1 MNLDELISEAG
12 QAAGDIGNAVS
23 EAVRTGN
30 YSHLSEEVE
39 QSVSRVTSQF
49 DVRVNRAGKSP
60 SGGAGAAEAVRQV
73 PVRTDFTD
81 RTPSQV
87 PDIVRMVA
95 GYGGVAVFGVLSL
108 GMAAAGWV
116 FSGQSSLLTAAEAG
130 FALSAA
136 AATGCGMLARRG
148 RKGRDRLKR
157 FEEYRQVIGD
167 REYIAIREL
176 AEKTGYPEETVRKD
190 LLRMK
195 RDGLLPRATFDLH
208 RTTIMLTDRAF
219 KQYQEAERARKVR
232 EQQEGADHA
241 AFSAAGP
248 QADAGGASD
257 ARRSSVTGTG
267 KGTGAARDGS
277 GAGSGASTAG
287 IDTSPTGNEA
297 VDALIQEGNASILR
311 IRAVN
316 NEIPEEDP
324 MSGKLYCLEDIC
336 RRIFTQVRKDPSC
349 AEDCRRLMQY
359 YLPTTEKLIRAYAE
373 LSHQPDAG
381 ENIVGTRNEILR
393 SMDVINSA
401 FEKLL
406 DQMFQEKAWDIASD
420 ISVMKTM
427 MAQDGLTET
436 PRGADEPEG
445 PAERKP

>member
-1 MNLDELISEAG
+1 MNLEELINEAG

-30 YSHLSEEVE
+30 FSHLSGDVE

-49 DVRVNRAGKSP
+49 DLRINRAGKAFADRQQM
-60 SGGAGAAEAVRQV
+60 GGGEAAAGRPV
-73 PVRTDFTD
+73 PARTDFTD

-232 EQQEGADHA
+232 EQQEGADSA
-241 AFSAAGP
+241 AFSADGS
-248 QADAGGASD
+248 QADAGGTAD
-257 ARRSSVTGTG
+257 ARQNFDADAVESLI
-267 KGTGAARDGS
+267 RD
-277 GAGSGASTAG
+277 
-287 IDTSPTGNEA
+287 
-297 VDALIQEGNASILR
+297 GNASILR
-311 IRAVN
+311 IRGVN
-316 NEIPEEDP
+316 DEIPEEDP
-324 MSGKLYCLEDIC
+324 MSGKLYRLEDIC
-336 RRIFTQVRKDPSC
+336 RRIFTQVRRDPSC
-349 AEDCRRLMQY
+349 AGDCRRLMQY

-373 LSHQPDAG
+373 LSRQPDAG

-393 SMDVINSA
+393 SMDVINGA

-406 DQMFQEKAWDIASD
+406 DQMFQEKAWDIVSD
-420 ISVMKTM
+420 INVMKTM
-427 MAQDGLTET
+427 MAQDGLAEI
-436 PRGADEPEG
+436 PRGTDEEEPRGTRQEG
-445 PAERKP
+445 

>member
-1 MNLDELISEAG
+1 MNLEELINEAG

-30 YSHLSEEVE
+30 FSHLSGDVE

-49 DVRVNRAGKSP
+49 DLRINRAGKAFADRQQM
-60 SGGAGAAEAVRQV
+60 GGGEAAAGRPV
-73 PVRTDFTD
+73 PARTDFTD

-232 EQQEGADHA
+232 EQQEGADSA
-241 AFSAAGP
+241 AFSADGS
-248 QADAGGASD
+248 QADAGGTAD
-257 ARRSSVTGTG
+257 ARQNFDADAVESLI
-267 KGTGAARDGS
+267 RD
-277 GAGSGASTAG
+277 
-287 IDTSPTGNEA
+287 
-297 VDALIQEGNASILR
+297 GNASILR
-311 IRAVN
+311 IRGVN
-316 NEIPEEDP
+316 DEIPEEDP
-324 MSGKLYCLEDIC
+324 MSGKLYRLEDIC
-336 RRIFTQVRKDPSC
+336 RRIFTQVRRDPSC
-349 AEDCRRLMQY
+349 AGDCRRLMQY

-373 LSHQPDAG
+373 LSRQPDAG

-393 SMDVINSA
+393 SMDVINGA

-420 ISVMKTM
+420 INVMKTM
-427 MAQDGLTET
+427 MAQDGLTEI
-436 PRGADEPEG
+436 PRGTDEEEPRGTRQEG
-445 PAERKP
+445 

>member
-1 MNLDELISEAG
+1 MNLEELINEAG

-30 YSHLSEEVE
+30 FSHLSGDVE

-49 DVRVNRAGKSP
+49 DLRINRAGKAFADRQQM
-60 SGGAGAAEAVRQV
+60 GGGEAAAGRPV
-73 PVRTDFTD
+73 PARTDFTD

-232 EQQEGADHA
+232 EQQEGADSA
-241 AFSAAGP
+241 AFSADGS
-248 QADAGGASD
+248 QADAGGTAD
-257 ARRSSVTGTG
+257 ARQNFDADAVESLI
-267 KGTGAARDGS
+267 RD
-277 GAGSGASTAG
+277 
-287 IDTSPTGNEA
+287 
-297 VDALIQEGNASILR
+297 GNASILR
-311 IRAVN
+311 IRRVN
-316 NEIPEEDP
+316 DEIPEEDP
-324 MSGKLYCLEDIC
+324 MSGKLYRLEDIC
-336 RRIFTQVRKDPSC
+336 RRIFTQVRRDPSC
-349 AEDCRRLMQY
+349 AGDCRRLMQY

-373 LSHQPDAG
+373 LSRQPDAG

-393 SMDVINSA
+393 SMDVINGA

-420 ISVMKTM
+420 INVMKTM
-427 MAQDGLTET
+427 MAQDGLAEIPRGTDEEE
-436 PRGADEPEG
+436 PRGARQEG
-445 PAERKP
+445 

>member
-1 MNLDELISEAG
+1 MNLEELINEAG

-30 YSHLSEEVE
+30 FSHLSGDVE

-49 DVRVNRAGKSP
+49 DLRINRAGKAFADRQQM
-60 SGGAGAAEAVRQV
+60 GGGEAAAGRPV
-73 PVRTDFTD
+73 PARTDFTD

-232 EQQEGADHA
+232 EQQEGADSA
-241 AFSAAGP
+241 AFSADGS
-248 QADAGGASD
+248 QADAGGTAD
-257 ARRSSVTGTG
+257 ARQNFDADAVESLI
-267 KGTGAARDGS
+267 RDG
-277 GAGSGASTAG
+277 
-287 IDTSPTGNEA
+287 
-297 VDALIQEGNASILR
+297 NAAILR
-311 IRAVN
+311 IRGVN
-316 NEIPEEDP
+316 DEIPEEDP
-324 MSGKLYCLEDIC
+324 MSGKLYRLEDIC
-336 RRIFTQVRKDPSC
+336 RRIFTQVRRDPSC
-349 AEDCRRLMQY
+349 AGDCRRLMQY

-373 LSHQPDAG
+373 LSRQPDAG

-393 SMDVINSA
+393 SMDVINGA

-420 ISVMKTM
+420 INVMKTM
-427 MAQDGLTET
+427 MAQDGLAEI
-436 PRGADEPEG
+436 PRGTDEEEPRGTRQEG
-445 PAERKP
+445 

>member
-1 MNLDELISEAG
+1 MNLEELINEAG

-30 YSHLSEEVE
+30 FSHLSGDVE

-49 DVRVNRAGKSP
+49 DLRINRAGKAFADRQQM
-60 SGGAGAAEAVRQV
+60 GGGEAAAGRPV
-73 PVRTDFTD
+73 PARTDFTD

-232 EQQEGADHA
+232 EQQEGADSA
-241 AFSAAGP
+241 AFSADGS
-248 QADAGGASD
+248 QADAGGTAD
-257 ARRSSVTGTG
+257 ARQNFDADAVESLI
-267 KGTGAARDGS
+267 RD
-277 GAGSGASTAG
+277 
-287 IDTSPTGNEA
+287 
-297 VDALIQEGNASILR
+297 GNASILR
-311 IRAVN
+311 IRRVN
-316 NEIPEEDP
+316 DEIPEEDP
-324 MSGKLYCLEDIC
+324 MSGKLYRLEDIC
-336 RRIFTQVRKDPSC
+336 RRIFTQVRRDPSC
-349 AEDCRRLMQY
+349 AGDCRRLMQY

-373 LSHQPDAG
+373 LSRQPDAG

-393 SMDVINSA
+393 SMDVINGA

-420 ISVMKTM
+420 INVMKTM
-427 MAQDGLTET
+427 MAQDGLTEI
-436 PRGADEPEG
+436 PRGTDEEEPRGTRQEG
-445 PAERKP
+445 QYGRSVQTNDS

>member
-1 MNLDELISEAG
+1 MNLEELINEAG

-30 YSHLSEEVE
+30 FSHLSGDVE

-49 DVRVNRAGKSP
+49 DLRINRAGKAFADRQQM
-60 SGGAGAAEAVRQV
+60 GGGEAAAGRPV
-73 PVRTDFTD
+73 PARTDFTD

-232 EQQEGADHA
+232 EQQEEADSA
-241 AFSAAGP
+241 AFSADGS
-248 QADAGGASD
+248 QADAGGTAD
-257 ARRSSVTGTG
+257 ARQNFDADAVESLI
-267 KGTGAARDGS
+267 RDG
-277 GAGSGASTAG
+277 
-287 IDTSPTGNEA
+287 
-297 VDALIQEGNASILR
+297 NAAILR
-311 IRAVN
+311 IRGVN
-316 NEIPEEDP
+316 DEIPEEDP
-324 MSGKLYCLEDIC
+324 MSGKLYRLEDIC
-336 RRIFTQVRKDPSC
+336 RRIFTQVRRDPSC
-349 AEDCRRLMQY
+349 AGDCRRLMQY

-373 LSHQPDAG
+373 LSRQPDAG

-393 SMDVINSA
+393 SMDVINGA

-420 ISVMKTM
+420 INVMKTM
-427 MAQDGLTET
+427 MAQDGLTEIPRGT
-436 PRGADEPEG
+436 DEEEPRGARQEG
-445 PAERKP
+445 

>member
-1 MNLDELISEAG
+1 MNLEELINEAG

-30 YSHLSEEVE
+30 FSHLSGDVE

-49 DVRVNRAGKSP
+49 DLRINRAGKAFADRQQM
-60 SGGAGAAEAVRQV
+60 GGGEAAAGRPV
-73 PVRTDFTD
+73 PARTDFTD

-167 REYIAIREL
+167 REYIPIREL

-232 EQQEGADHA
+232 EQQEGADSA
-241 AFSAAGP
+241 AFSADGS
-248 QADAGGASD
+248 QADAGGTAD
-257 ARRSSVTGTG
+257 ARQNFDADAVESLI
-267 KGTGAARDGS
+267 RD
-277 GAGSGASTAG
+277 
-287 IDTSPTGNEA
+287 
-297 VDALIQEGNASILR
+297 GNASILR
-311 IRAVN
+311 IRRVN
-316 NEIPEEDP
+316 DEIPEEDP
-324 MSGKLYCLEDIC
+324 MSGKLYRLEDIC
-336 RRIFTQVRKDPSC
+336 RRIFTQVRRDPSC
-349 AEDCRRLMQY
+349 AGDCRRLMQY

-373 LSHQPDAG
+373 LSRQPDAG

-393 SMDVINSA
+393 SMDVINGA

-420 ISVMKTM
+420 INVMKTM
-427 MAQDGLTET
+427 MAQDGLTEI
-436 PRGADEPEG
+436 PRGTDEEEPRGTRQEG
-445 PAERKP
+445 

>member
-1 MNLDELISEAG
+1 MNLEELINEAG

-30 YSHLSEEVE
+30 FSHLSGDVE

-49 DVRVNRAGKSP
+49 DLRINRAGKAFADRQQM
-60 SGGAGAAEAVRQV
+60 GGGEAAAGRPV
-73 PVRTDFTD
+73 PARTDFTD

-116 FSGQSSLLTAAEAG
+116 FSGQSSLLTAAVAG
-130 FALSAA
+130 FVLSAA

-232 EQQEGADHA
+232 EQQEGADSA
-241 AFSAAGP
+241 AFSADGS
-248 QADAGGASD
+248 QADAGGTAD
-257 ARRSSVTGTG
+257 ARQNFDADAVESLI
-267 KGTGAARDGS
+267 RD
-277 GAGSGASTAG
+277 
-287 IDTSPTGNEA
+287 
-297 VDALIQEGNASILR
+297 GNASILR
-311 IRAVN
+311 IRGVN
-316 NEIPEEDP
+316 DEIPEEDP
-324 MSGKLYCLEDIC
+324 MSGKLYRLEDIC
-336 RRIFTQVRKDPSC
+336 RRIFTQVRRDPSC
-349 AEDCRRLMQY
+349 AGDCRRLMQY

-373 LSHQPDAG
+373 LSRQPDAG

-393 SMDVINSA
+393 SMDVINGA

-420 ISVMKTM
+420 INVMKTM
-427 MAQDGLTET
+427 MAQDGLTEISRGT
-436 PRGADEPEG
+436 DEEEPRGTRQEG
-445 PAERKP
+445 

>member
-1 MNLDELISEAG
+1 MNLEELINEAG

-30 YSHLSEEVE
+30 FSHLSGDVE

-49 DVRVNRAGKSP
+49 DLRINRAGKAFADRQQM
-60 SGGAGAAEAVRQV
+60 GGGEAAAGRPV
-73 PVRTDFTD
+73 PARTDFTD

-116 FSGQSSLLTAAEAG
+116 FSGQSSLLTAAVAG
-130 FALSAA
+130 FVLSAA

-232 EQQEGADHA
+232 EQQEGADSA
-241 AFSAAGP
+241 AFSADGS
-248 QADAGGASD
+248 QADAGGTAD
-257 ARRSSVTGTG
+257 ARQNFDADAVESLI
-267 KGTGAARDGS
+267 RDG
-277 GAGSGASTAG
+277 
-287 IDTSPTGNEA
+287 
-297 VDALIQEGNASILR
+297 NAAILR
-311 IRAVN
+311 IRGVN
-316 NEIPEEDP
+316 DEIPEEDP
-324 MSGKLYCLEDIC
+324 MSGKLYRLEDIC
-336 RRIFTQVRKDPSC
+336 RRIFTQVRRDPSC
-349 AEDCRRLMQY
+349 AGDCRRLMQY

-373 LSHQPDAG
+373 LSRQPDAG

-393 SMDVINSA
+393 SMDVINGA

-420 ISVMKTM
+420 INVMKTM
-427 MAQDGLTET
+427 MAQDGLTEISRGT
-436 PRGADEPEG
+436 DEEEPRGTRQEG
-445 PAERKP
+445 

>member
-1 MNLDELISEAG
+1 MNLEELINEAG

-30 YSHLSEEVE
+30 FSHLSGDVE

-49 DVRVNRAGKSP
+49 DLRINRAGKASADRQQMG
-60 SGGAGAAEAVRQV
+60 SGEAAAGRPV

-95 GYGGVAVFGVLSL
+95 GYGGAAVFGVLSL

-116 FSGQSSLLTAAEAG
+116 FSGQSSLLTATVVG

-167 REYIAIREL
+167 REYIPIREL

-232 EQQEGADHA
+232 EQQEGADSA
-241 AFSAAGP
+241 AFSADGSH
-248 QADAGGASD
+248 ADAGGTAD
-257 ARRSSVTGTG
+257 ARQNFDADAVESLI
-267 KGTGAARDGS
+267 RDG
-277 GAGSGASTAG
+277 
-287 IDTSPTGNEA
+287 
-297 VDALIQEGNASILR
+297 NAAILR
-311 IRAVN
+311 IRGVN
-316 NEIPEEDP
+316 DEIPEEDP
-324 MSGKLYCLEDIC
+324 MSGKLYRLEDIC
-336 RRIFTQVRKDPSC
+336 RRIFTQVRRDPSC
-349 AEDCRRLMQY
+349 AGDCRRLMQY

-373 LSHQPDAG
+373 LSRQPDAG

-393 SMDVINSA
+393 SMDVINGA

-420 ISVMKTM
+420 INVMKTM
-427 MAQDGLTET
+427 MAQDGLTEISRGT
-436 PRGADEPEG
+436 DEEEPRGTRQEG
-445 PAERKP
+445 

>member
-1 MNLDELISEAG
+1 MNLEELINEAG

-30 YSHLSEEVE
+30 FSHLSGDVE

-49 DVRVNRAGKSP
+49 DLRINRAGKAFADRQQM
-60 SGGAGAAEAVRQV
+60 GGGEAAAGRPV
-73 PVRTDFTD
+73 PARTDFTD

-232 EQQEGADHA
+232 EQQEGADSA
-241 AFSAAGP
+241 AFSADGS
-248 QADAGGASD
+248 QADAGGTAD
-257 ARRSSVTGTG
+257 ARQNFDADAVESLI
-267 KGTGAARDGS
+267 RD
-277 GAGSGASTAG
+277 
-287 IDTSPTGNEA
+287 
-297 VDALIQEGNASILR
+297 GNASILR
-311 IRAVN
+311 IRRVN
-316 NEIPEEDP
+316 DEIPEEDP
-324 MSGKLYCLEDIC
+324 MSGKLYRLEDIC
-336 RRIFTQVRKDPSC
+336 RRIFTQVRRDPSC
-349 AEDCRRLMQY
+349 AGDCRRLMQY

-373 LSHQPDAG
+373 LSRQPDAG

-393 SMDVINSA
+393 SMDVINGA

-420 ISVMKTM
+420 INVMKTM
-427 MAQDGLTET
+427 MAQDGLAEM
-436 PRGADEPEG
+436 PRGTDEEEPRGTRQEG
-445 PAERKP
+445 

>member
-1 MNLDELISEAG
+1 MNLEELINEAG

-30 YSHLSEEVE
+30 FSHLSGDVE

-49 DVRVNRAGKSP
+49 DLRINRAGKASADRQQMG
-60 SGGAGAAEAVRQV
+60 SGEAAAGRPV

-232 EQQEGADHA
+232 EQQEGADSA
-241 AFSAAGP
+241 AFSADGS
-248 QADAGGASD
+248 QADAGGTAD
-257 ARRSSVTGTG
+257 ARQNFDADAVESLI
-267 KGTGAARDGS
+267 RD
-277 GAGSGASTAG
+277 
-287 IDTSPTGNEA
+287 
-297 VDALIQEGNASILR
+297 GNASILR
-311 IRAVN
+311 IRGVN
-316 NEIPEEDP
+316 DEIPEEDP
-324 MSGKLYCLEDIC
+324 MSGKLYRLEDIC
-336 RRIFTQVRKDPSC
+336 RRIFTQVRRDPSC
-349 AEDCRRLMQY
+349 AGDCRRLMQY

-373 LSHQPDAG
+373 LSRQPDAG

-393 SMDVINSA
+393 SMDVINGA

-406 DQMFQEKAWDIASD
+406 DQMFQEKAWDIVSD
-420 ISVMKTM
+420 INVMKTM
-427 MAQDGLTET
+427 MAQDGLTEISRGT
-436 PRGADEPEG
+436 DEEEPRGTRQEG
-445 PAERKP
+445 

>member
-1 MNLDELISEAG
+1 MNLEELINEAG

-30 YSHLSEEVE
+30 FSHLSGDVE

-49 DVRVNRAGKSP
+49 DLRINRAGKAFADRQQM
-60 SGGAGAAEAVRQV
+60 GGGEAAAGRPV
-73 PVRTDFTD
+73 PARTDFTD

-232 EQQEGADHA
+232 EQQEGADSA
-241 AFSAAGP
+241 AFSADGS
-248 QADAGGASD
+248 QADAGGTAD
-257 ARRSSVTGTG
+257 ARQNFDADAVESLI
-267 KGTGAARDGS
+267 RDG
-277 GAGSGASTAG
+277 
-287 IDTSPTGNEA
+287 
-297 VDALIQEGNASILR
+297 NAAILR
-311 IRAVN
+311 IRGVN
-316 NEIPEEDP
+316 DEIPEEDP
-324 MSGKLYCLEDIC
+324 MSGKLYRLEDIC
-336 RRIFTQVRKDPSC
+336 RRIFTQVRRDPSC
-349 AEDCRRLMQY
+349 AGDCRRLMQY

-373 LSHQPDAG
+373 LSRQPDAG

-393 SMDVINSA
+393 SMDVINGA

-420 ISVMKTM
+420 INVMKTM
-427 MAQDGLTET
+427 MAQDGLTEISRGT
-436 PRGADEPEG
+436 DEEEPRGTRQEG
-445 PAERKP
+445 

>member
-60 SGGAGAAEAVRQV
+60 SGGAGAAEAVRPV
-73 PVRTDFTD
+73 PARTDFTD

-87 PDIVRMVA
+87 PDIVRMAA

-267 KGTGAARDGS
+267 KGTGAAR
-277 GAGSGASTAG
+277 
-287 IDTSPTGNEA
+287 
-297 VDALIQEGNASILR
+297 
-311 IRAVN
+311 IRRFYSRDRH
-316 NEIPEEDP
+316 IPHRE
-324 MSGKLYCLEDIC
+324 
-336 RRIFTQVRKDPSC
+336 
-349 AEDCRRLMQY
+349 
-359 YLPTTEKLIRAYAE
+359 
-373 LSHQPDAG
+373 
-381 ENIVGTRNEILR
+381 
-393 SMDVINSA
+393 
-401 FEKLL
+401 
-406 DQMFQEKAWDIASD
+406 
-420 ISVMKTM
+420 
-427 MAQDGLTET
+427 
-436 PRGADEPEG
+436 
-445 PAERKP
+445 

>member
-1 MNLDELISEAG
+1 MNLEELINEAG

-30 YSHLSEEVE
+30 FSHLSGDVE

-49 DVRVNRAGKSP
+49 DLRINRAGKAFADRQQM
-60 SGGAGAAEAVRQV
+60 GGGEAAAGRPV
-73 PVRTDFTD
+73 PARTDFTD

-232 EQQEGADHA
+232 EQQEGADSA
-241 AFSAAGP
+241 AFSADGS
-248 QADAGGASD
+248 QADAGGTAD
-257 ARRSSVTGTG
+257 ARQNFDADAVESLI
-267 KGTGAARDGS
+267 RDG
-277 GAGSGASTAG
+277 
-287 IDTSPTGNEA
+287 
-297 VDALIQEGNASILR
+297 NAAILR
-311 IRAVN
+311 IRGVN
-316 NEIPEEDP
+316 DEIPEEDP
-324 MSGKLYCLEDIC
+324 MSGKLYRLEDIC
-336 RRIFTQVRKDPSC
+336 RRIFTQVRRDPSC
-349 AEDCRRLMQY
+349 AGDCRRLMQY

-373 LSHQPDAG
+373 LSRQPDAG

-393 SMDVINSA
+393 SMDVINGA

-420 ISVMKTM
+420 INVMKTM
-427 MAQDGLTET
+427 MAQDGLTEIPRGT
-436 PRGADEPEG
+436 DEEEPRGARQEG
-445 PAERKP
+445 

>member
-1 MNLDELISEAG
+1 MNLEELINEAG

-30 YSHLSEEVE
+30 FSHLSGDVE

-49 DVRVNRAGKSP
+49 DLRINRAGKAFADRQQM
-60 SGGAGAAEAVRQV
+60 GGGEAAAGRPV
-73 PVRTDFTD
+73 PARTDFTD

-116 FSGQSSLLTAAEAG
+116 FSGQSSLLTAAVAG
-130 FALSAA
+130 FVLSAA

-232 EQQEGADHA
+232 EQQEGADSA
-241 AFSAAGP
+241 AFSADGS
-248 QADAGGASD
+248 QADAGGTAD
-257 ARRSSVTGTG
+257 ARQNFDADAVESLI
-267 KGTGAARDGS
+267 RD
-277 GAGSGASTAG
+277 
-287 IDTSPTGNEA
+287 
-297 VDALIQEGNASILR
+297 GNASILR
-311 IRAVN
+311 IRRVN
-316 NEIPEEDP
+316 DEIPEEDP
-324 MSGKLYCLEDIC
+324 MSGKLYRLEDIC
-336 RRIFTQVRKDPSC
+336 RRIFTQVRRDPSC
-349 AEDCRRLMQY
+349 AGDCRRLMQY

-373 LSHQPDAG
+373 LSRQPDAG

-393 SMDVINSA
+393 SMDVINGA

-420 ISVMKTM
+420 INVMKTM
-427 MAQDGLTET
+427 MAQDGLTEISRGT
-436 PRGADEPEG
+436 DEEEPRGTRQEG
-445 PAERKP
+445 

>member
-1 MNLDELISEAG
+1 MNLEELINEAG

-30 YSHLSEEVE
+30 FSHLSGDVE

-49 DVRVNRAGKSP
+49 DLRINRAGKAFADRQQM
-60 SGGAGAAEAVRQV
+60 GGGEAAAGRPV
-73 PVRTDFTD
+73 PARTDFTD

-232 EQQEGADHA
+232 EQQEGADSA
-241 AFSAAGP
+241 AFSADGS
-248 QADAGGASD
+248 QADAGGTAD
-257 ARRSSVTGTG
+257 ARQNFDADAVESLI
-267 KGTGAARDGS
+267 RD
-277 GAGSGASTAG
+277 
-287 IDTSPTGNEA
+287 
-297 VDALIQEGNASILR
+297 GNASILR
-311 IRAVN
+311 IRGVN
-316 NEIPEEDP
+316 DEIPEEDP
-324 MSGKLYCLEDIC
+324 MSGKLYRLEDIC
-336 RRIFTQVRKDPSC
+336 RRIFTQVRRDPSC
-349 AEDCRRLMQY
+349 AGDCRRLMQY

-373 LSHQPDAG
+373 LSRQPDAG

-393 SMDVINSA
+393 SMDVINGA

-420 ISVMKTM
+420 INVMKTM
-427 MAQDGLTET
+427 MAQDGLAEI
-436 PRGADEPEG
+436 PRGTDEEEPRGTRQEG
-445 PAERKP
+445 EYGRSVQTNDS

>member
-1 MNLDELISEAG
+1 MNLEELINEAG

-30 YSHLSEEVE
+30 FSHLSGDVE

-49 DVRVNRAGKSP
+49 DLRINRAGKAFADRQQM
-60 SGGAGAAEAVRQV
+60 GGGEAAAGRPV
-73 PVRTDFTD
+73 PARTDFTD

-232 EQQEGADHA
+232 EQQEGADSA
-241 AFSAAGP
+241 AFSADGS
-248 QADAGGASD
+248 QADAGGTAD
-257 ARRSSVTGTG
+257 ARQNFDADAVESLI
-267 KGTGAARDGS
+267 RD
-277 GAGSGASTAG
+277 
-287 IDTSPTGNEA
+287 
-297 VDALIQEGNASILR
+297 GNASILR
-311 IRAVN
+311 IRRVN
-316 NEIPEEDP
+316 DEIPEEDP
-324 MSGKLYCLEDIC
+324 MSGKLYRLEDIC
-336 RRIFTQVRKDPSC
+336 RRIFTQVRRDPSC
-349 AEDCRRLMQY
+349 AGDCRRLMQY

-373 LSHQPDAG
+373 LSRQPDAG
-381 ENIVGTRNEILR
+381 ENIVGTRNEIMR
-393 SMDVINSA
+393 SMDVINGA

-420 ISVMKTM
+420 INVMKTM
-427 MAQDGLTET
+427 MAQDGLTEIPRGT
-436 PRGADEPEG
+436 DEEEPRGARQEG
-445 PAERKP
+445 

>member
-1 MNLDELISEAG
+1 MNLEELINEAG

-30 YSHLSEEVE
+30 FSHLSGDVE

-49 DVRVNRAGKSP
+49 DLRINRAGKAFADRQQM
-60 SGGAGAAEAVRQV
+60 GGGEAAAGRPV
-73 PVRTDFTD
+73 PARTDFTD

-116 FSGQSSLLTAAEAG
+116 FSGQSSLLTATVVG

-167 REYIAIREL
+167 REYIPIREL

-232 EQQEGADHA
+232 EQQEGADSA
-241 AFSAAGP
+241 AFSADGS
-248 QADAGGASD
+248 QADAGGTAD
-257 ARRSSVTGTG
+257 ARQNFDADAVESLI
-267 KGTGAARDGS
+267 RDG
-277 GAGSGASTAG
+277 
-287 IDTSPTGNEA
+287 
-297 VDALIQEGNASILR
+297 NAAILR
-311 IRAVN
+311 IRGVN
-316 NEIPEEDP
+316 DEIPEEDP
-324 MSGKLYCLEDIC
+324 MSGKLYRLEDIC
-336 RRIFTQVRKDPSC
+336 RRIFTQVRRDPSC
-349 AEDCRRLMQY
+349 AGDCRRLMQY

-373 LSHQPDAG
+373 LSRQPDAG

-393 SMDVINSA
+393 SMDVINGA

-420 ISVMKTM
+420 INVMKTM
-427 MAQDGLTET
+427 MAQDGLTEISRGT
-436 PRGADEPEG
+436 DEEEPRGTRQEG
-445 PAERKP
+445 

>member
-1 MNLDELISEAG
+1 MNLEELINEAG

-30 YSHLSEEVE
+30 FSHLSGDVE

-49 DVRVNRAGKSP
+49 DLRINRAGKASADRQQMG
-60 SGGAGAAEAVRQV
+60 SGEAAAGRPV

-95 GYGGVAVFGVLSL
+95 GYGGAAVFGVLSL

-116 FSGQSSLLTAAEAG
+116 FSGQSSLLTATVVG

-167 REYIAIREL
+167 REYIPIREL

-232 EQQEGADHA
+232 EQQEGADSA
-241 AFSAAGP
+241 AFSADGS
-248 QADAGGASD
+248 QADAGGTAD
-257 ARRSSVTGTG
+257 ARQNFDADAVESLI
-267 KGTGAARDGS
+267 RDG
-277 GAGSGASTAG
+277 
-287 IDTSPTGNEA
+287 
-297 VDALIQEGNASILR
+297 NAAILR
-311 IRAVN
+311 IRGVN
-316 NEIPEEDP
+316 DEIPEEDP
-324 MSGKLYCLEDIC
+324 MSGKLYRLEDIC
-336 RRIFTQVRKDPSC
+336 RRIFTQVRRDPSC
-349 AEDCRRLMQY
+349 AGDCRRLMQY

-373 LSHQPDAG
+373 LSRQPDAG

-393 SMDVINSA
+393 SMDVINGA

-420 ISVMKTM
+420 INVMKTM
-427 MAQDGLTET
+427 MAQDGLTEISRGT
-436 PRGADEPEG
+436 DEEEPRGTRQEG
-445 PAERKP
+445 

>member
-1 MNLDELISEAG
+1 MNLEELINEAG

-30 YSHLSEEVE
+30 FSHLSGDVE

-49 DVRVNRAGKSP
+49 DLRINRAGKAFADRQQM
-60 SGGAGAAEAVRQV
+60 GGGEAAAGRPV
-73 PVRTDFTD
+73 PARTDFTD

-232 EQQEGADHA
+232 EQQEGADSA
-241 AFSAAGP
+241 AFSADGS
-248 QADAGGASD
+248 QADAGGTAD
-257 ARRSSVTGTG
+257 ARQNFDADAVESLI
-267 KGTGAARDGS
+267 RD
-277 GAGSGASTAG
+277 
-287 IDTSPTGNEA
+287 
-297 VDALIQEGNASILR
+297 GNASILR
-311 IRAVN
+311 IRRVN
-316 NEIPEEDP
+316 DEIPEEDP
-324 MSGKLYCLEDIC
+324 MSGKLYRLEDIC
-336 RRIFTQVRKDPSC
+336 RRIFTQVRRDPSC
-349 AEDCRRLMQY
+349 AGDCRRLMQY

-373 LSHQPDAG
+373 LSRQPDAG

-393 SMDVINSA
+393 SMDVINGA

-420 ISVMKTM
+420 INVMKTM
-427 MAQDGLTET
+427 MAQDGLTEIPRGT
-436 PRGADEPEG
+436 DEEEPRGARQEG
-445 PAERKP
+445 

>member
-1 MNLDELISEAG
+1 MNLEELINEAG

-30 YSHLSEEVE
+30 FSHLSGDVE

-49 DVRVNRAGKSP
+49 DLRINRAGKAFADRQQR
-60 SGGAGAAEAVRQV
+60 GGGEAAAGRPV
-73 PVRTDFTD
+73 PARTDFTD

-232 EQQEGADHA
+232 EQQEGADSA
-241 AFSAAGP
+241 AFSADGS
-248 QADAGGASD
+248 QADAGGTAD
-257 ARRSSVTGTG
+257 ARQNFDADAVESLI
-267 KGTGAARDGS
+267 RD
-277 GAGSGASTAG
+277 
-287 IDTSPTGNEA
+287 
-297 VDALIQEGNASILR
+297 GNASILR
-311 IRAVN
+311 IRGVN
-316 NEIPEEDP
+316 DEIPEEDP
-324 MSGKLYCLEDIC
+324 MSGKLYRLEDIC
-336 RRIFTQVRKDPSC
+336 RRIFTQVRRDPSC
-349 AEDCRRLMQY
+349 AGDCRRLMQY

-373 LSHQPDAG
+373 LSRQPDAG

-393 SMDVINSA
+393 SMDVINGA

-420 ISVMKTM
+420 INVMKTM
-427 MAQDGLTET
+427 MAQDGLAEI
-436 PRGADEPEG
+436 PRGTDEEEPRGTRQEG
-445 PAERKP
+445 

>member
-1 MNLDELISEAG
+1 MNLEELINEAG

-30 YSHLSEEVE
+30 FSHLSGDVE

-49 DVRVNRAGKSP
+49 DLRINRAGKAFADRQQM
-60 SGGAGAAEAVRQV
+60 GGGEAAAGRPV
-73 PVRTDFTD
+73 PARTDFTD

-232 EQQEGADHA
+232 EQQEGADSA
-241 AFSAAGP
+241 AFSADGS
-248 QADAGGASD
+248 QADAGGTAD
-257 ARRSSVTGTG
+257 ARQNFDADAVESLI
-267 KGTGAARDGS
+267 RD
-277 GAGSGASTAG
+277 
-287 IDTSPTGNEA
+287 
-297 VDALIQEGNASILR
+297 GNASILR
-311 IRAVN
+311 IRRVN
-316 NEIPEEDP
+316 DEIPEEDP
-324 MSGKLYCLEDIC
+324 MSGKLYRLEDIC
-336 RRIFTQVRKDPSC
+336 RRIFTQVRRDPSC
-349 AEDCRRLMQY
+349 AGDCRRLMQY

-373 LSHQPDAG
+373 LSRQPDAG

-393 SMDVINSA
+393 SMDVINGA

-420 ISVMKTM
+420 INVMKTM
-427 MAQDGLTET
+427 MAQDGLTEISRGT
-436 PRGADEPEG
+436 DEEEPRGTRQEG
-445 PAERKP
+445 

>member
-1 MNLDELISEAG
+1 MNLEELINEAG

-30 YSHLSEEVE
+30 FSHLSGDVE

-49 DVRVNRAGKSP
+49 DLRINRAGKAFADRQQM
-60 SGGAGAAEAVRQV
+60 GGGEAAAGRPV
-73 PVRTDFTD
+73 PARTDFTD

-116 FSGQSSLLTAAEAG
+116 FSGQSSLLTAAVAG
-130 FALSAA
+130 FVLSAA

-232 EQQEGADHA
+232 EQQEGADSA
-241 AFSAAGP
+241 AFSADGS
-248 QADAGGASD
+248 QADAGGTAD
-257 ARRSSVTGTG
+257 ARQNFDADAVESLI
-267 KGTGAARDGS
+267 RDG
-277 GAGSGASTAG
+277 
-287 IDTSPTGNEA
+287 
-297 VDALIQEGNASILR
+297 NAAILR
-311 IRAVN
+311 IRGVN
-316 NEIPEEDP
+316 DEIPEEDP
-324 MSGKLYCLEDIC
+324 MSGKLYRLEDIC
-336 RRIFTQVRKDPSC
+336 RRIFTQVRRDPSC
-349 AEDCRRLMQY
+349 AGDCRRLMQY

-373 LSHQPDAG
+373 LSRQPDAG

-393 SMDVINSA
+393 SMDVINGA

-420 ISVMKTM
+420 INVMKTM
-427 MAQDGLTET
+427 MAQDGLTEIPRGT
-436 PRGADEPEG
+436 DEEEPRGARQEG
-445 PAERKP
+445 

>member
-1 MNLDELISEAG
+1 MNLEELINEAG

-30 YSHLSEEVE
+30 FSHLSGDVE

-49 DVRVNRAGKSP
+49 DLRINRAGKAFADRQQM
-60 SGGAGAAEAVRQV
+60 GGGEAAAGRPV
-73 PVRTDFTD
+73 PARTDFTD

-232 EQQEGADHA
+232 EQQEGADSA
-241 AFSAAGP
+241 AFSADGS
-248 QADAGGASD
+248 QADAGGTAD
-257 ARRSSVTGTG
+257 ARQNFDADAVESLI
-267 KGTGAARDGS
+267 RD
-277 GAGSGASTAG
+277 
-287 IDTSPTGNEA
+287 
-297 VDALIQEGNASILR
+297 GNASILR
-311 IRAVN
+311 IRRVN
-316 NEIPEEDP
+316 DEIPEEDP
-324 MSGKLYCLEDIC
+324 MSGKLYRLEDIC
-336 RRIFTQVRKDPSC
+336 RRIFTQVRRDPSC
-349 AEDCRRLMQY
+349 AGDCRRLMQY

-373 LSHQPDAG
+373 LSRQPDAG

-393 SMDVINSA
+393 SMDVINGA

-420 ISVMKTM
+420 INVMKTM
-427 MAQDGLTET
+427 MAQDGLTEISRGT
-436 PRGADEPEG
+436 DEEEPRGARQEG
-445 PAERKP
+445 

>member
-1 MNLDELISEAG
+1 MNLEELINEAG

-30 YSHLSEEVE
+30 FSHLSGDVE

-49 DVRVNRAGKSP
+49 DLRINRAGKAFADRQQM
-60 SGGAGAAEAVRQV
+60 GGGEAAAGRPV
-73 PVRTDFTD
+73 PARTDFTD

-219 KQYQEAERARKVR
+219 KQYQEAERARKGR
-232 EQQEGADHA
+232 EQQEGADSA
-241 AFSAAGP
+241 AFTADGS
-248 QADAGGASD
+248 QADAGGTAD
-257 ARRSSVTGTG
+257 ARQNFDADAVESLI
-267 KGTGAARDGS
+267 RD
-277 GAGSGASTAG
+277 
-287 IDTSPTGNEA
+287 
-297 VDALIQEGNASILR
+297 GNASILR
-311 IRAVN
+311 IRRVN
-316 NEIPEEDP
+316 DEIPEEDP
-324 MSGKLYCLEDIC
+324 MSGKLYRLEDIC
-336 RRIFTQVRKDPSC
+336 RRIFTQVRRDPSC
-349 AEDCRRLMQY
+349 AGDCRRLMQY

-373 LSHQPDAG
+373 LSRQPDAG

-393 SMDVINSA
+393 SMDVINGA

-420 ISVMKTM
+420 INVMKTM
-427 MAQDGLTET
+427 MAQDGLTEI
-436 PRGADEPEG
+436 PRGTDEEEPRGTRQEG
-445 PAERKP
+445 QYGRSVQTNDS

>member
-1 MNLDELISEAG
+1 MNLEELISEAG

-30 YSHLSEEVE
+30 YSHLSEDVE

-60 SGGAGAAEAVRQV
+60 SGGAGAAEAVRPV

-87 PDIVRMVA
+87 PDIVRMAA
-95 GYGGVAVFGVLSL
+95 GYSGAAAFGVLSL
-108 GMAAAGWV
+108 GMAAVGFG
-116 FSGQSSLLTAAEAG
+116 FSGHPALLTAAVAG
-130 FALSAA
+130 LILSAA
-136 AATGCGMLARRG
+136 AATGCGMLAHRG

-157 FEEYRQVIGD
+157 FEEYRQAIGD

-195 RDGLLPRATFDLH
+195 RDGLLPRAAFDLH

-219 KQYQEAERARKVR
+219 KQYQEAERARKIR
-232 EQQEGADHA
+232 EQTGGANPT
-241 AFSAAGP
+241 AFSAAG
-248 QADAGGASD
+248 QQVDVGGLADAK
-257 ARRSSVTGTG
+257 RSSGAGT
-267 KGTGAARDGS
+267 GTGAAQGGS

-324 MSGKLYCLEDIC
+324 MSGKLYRLEDIC
-336 RRIFTQVRKDPSC
+336 RRIFAQVRRDPSC
-349 AEDCRRLMQY
+349 VGDCRRLMQY

-406 DQMFQEKAWDIASD
+406 DQMFQDKAWDIASD

-436 PRGADEPEG
+436 PRGADEP
-445 PAERKP
+445 AERKP

>member
-1 MNLDELISEAG
+1 MNLEELINEAG

-30 YSHLSEEVE
+30 FSHLSGDVE

-49 DVRVNRAGKSP
+49 DLRINRAGKASADRQQMG
-60 SGGAGAAEAVRQV
+60 SGEAAAGRPV

-95 GYGGVAVFGVLSL
+95 GYGGAAVFGVLSL

-116 FSGQSSLLTAAEAG
+116 FSGQSSLLTATVVG

-167 REYIAIREL
+167 REYIPIREL

-232 EQQEGADHA
+232 EQQEGADSA
-241 AFSAAGP
+241 AFSADGS
-248 QADAGGASD
+248 QADAGGTAD
-257 ARRSSVTGTG
+257 ARQNFDADAVESLI
-267 KGTGAARDGS
+267 RDG
-277 GAGSGASTAG
+277 
-287 IDTSPTGNEA
+287 
-297 VDALIQEGNASILR
+297 NAAILR
-311 IRAVN
+311 IRGVN
-316 NEIPEEDP
+316 DEIPEEDP
-324 MSGKLYCLEDIC
+324 MSGKLYRLEDIC
-336 RRIFTQVRKDPSC
+336 RRIFTQVRRDPSC
-349 AEDCRRLMQY
+349 AGDCRRLMQY

-373 LSHQPDAG
+373 LSRQPDAG

-393 SMDVINSA
+393 SMDVINGA

-420 ISVMKTM
+420 INVMKTM
-427 MAQDGLTET
+427 MAQDGLAEI
-436 PRGADEPEG
+436 PRGTDEEEPRGTRQEG
-445 PAERKP
+445 

>member
-1 MNLDELISEAG
+1 MNLEELINEAG

-30 YSHLSEEVE
+30 FSHLSGDVE

-49 DVRVNRAGKSP
+49 DLRINRAGKAFADRQQM
-60 SGGAGAAEAVRQV
+60 GGGEAAAGRPV
-73 PVRTDFTD
+73 PARTDFTD

-87 PDIVRMVA
+87 PDIVRMAA
-95 GYGGVAVFGVLSL
+95 GYSGAAVFGVLSL
-108 GMAAAGWV
+108 GMAVVGWV
-116 FSGQSSLLTAAEAG
+116 FSGQTPLLTASVAG
-130 FALSAA
+130 LVLSAA
-136 AATGCGMLARRG
+136 AAAGCGVLAHRG

-195 RDGLLPRATFDLH
+195 RDGLLPRAAFDLH

-232 EQQEGADHA
+232 EQQEGADSA
-241 AFSAAGP
+241 AFSADGS
-248 QADAGGASD
+248 QADAGGTAD
-257 ARRSSVTGTG
+257 ARQNFDADAVESLI
-267 KGTGAARDGS
+267 RD
-277 GAGSGASTAG
+277 
-287 IDTSPTGNEA
+287 
-297 VDALIQEGNASILR
+297 GNASILR
-311 IRAVN
+311 IRRVN
-316 NEIPEEDP
+316 DEIPEEDP
-324 MSGKLYCLEDIC
+324 MSGKLYRLEDIC
-336 RRIFTQVRKDPSC
+336 RRIFTQVRRDPSC
-349 AEDCRRLMQY
+349 AGDCRRLMQY

-373 LSHQPDAG
+373 LSRQPDAG

-393 SMDVINSA
+393 SMDVINGA

-420 ISVMKTM
+420 INVMKTM
-427 MAQDGLTET
+427 MAQDGLTEIPRGT
-436 PRGADEPEG
+436 DEEEPRGARQEG
-445 PAERKP
+445 

>member
-1 MNLDELISEAG
+1 MNLEELINEAG

-30 YSHLSEEVE
+30 FSHLSGDVE

-49 DVRVNRAGKSP
+49 DLRINRAGKAFADRQQM
-60 SGGAGAAEAVRQV
+60 GGGEAAAGRPV
-73 PVRTDFTD
+73 PARTDFTD

-232 EQQEGADHA
+232 EQQEGADSA
-241 AFSAAGP
+241 AFSADGS
-248 QADAGGASD
+248 QADAGGTAD
-257 ARRSSVTGTG
+257 ARQNFDADAVESLI
-267 KGTGAARDGS
+267 RD
-277 GAGSGASTAG
+277 
-287 IDTSPTGNEA
+287 
-297 VDALIQEGNASILR
+297 GNASILR
-311 IRAVN
+311 IRGVN
-316 NEIPEEDP
+316 DEIPEEDP
-324 MSGKLYCLEDIC
+324 MSGKLYRLEDIC
-336 RRIFTQVRKDPSC
+336 RRIFTQVRRDPSC
-349 AEDCRRLMQY
+349 AGDCRRLMQY

-373 LSHQPDAG
+373 LSRQPDAG

-393 SMDVINSA
+393 SMDVINGA

-420 ISVMKTM
+420 INVMKTM
-427 MAQDGLTET
+427 MAQDGLTEIPRGT
-436 PRGADEPEG
+436 DEEEPRGARQEG
-445 PAERKP
+445 

>member
-1 MNLDELISEAG
+1 MNLEELINEAG

-30 YSHLSEEVE
+30 FSHLSGDVE

-49 DVRVNRAGKSP
+49 DLRINRAGKAFADRQQM
-60 SGGAGAAEAVRQV
+60 GGGEAAAGRPV
-73 PVRTDFTD
+73 PARTDFTD

-232 EQQEGADHA
+232 EQQEGADSA
-241 AFSAAGP
+241 AFTADGS
-248 QADAGGASD
+248 QADAGGTAD
-257 ARRSSVTGTG
+257 ARQNFDADAVESLI
-267 KGTGAARDGS
+267 RDG
-277 GAGSGASTAG
+277 
-287 IDTSPTGNEA
+287 
-297 VDALIQEGNASILR
+297 NAAILR
-311 IRAVN
+311 IRGVN
-316 NEIPEEDP
+316 DEIPEEDP
-324 MSGKLYCLEDIC
+324 MSGKLYRLEDIC
-336 RRIFTQVRKDPSC
+336 RRIFTQVRRDPSC
-349 AEDCRRLMQY
+349 AGDCRRLMQY

-373 LSHQPDAG
+373 LSRQPDAG

-393 SMDVINSA
+393 SMDVINGA

-420 ISVMKTM
+420 INVMKTM
-427 MAQDGLTET
+427 MAQDGLTEI
-436 PRGADEPEG
+436 PRGTDEEEPRGTRQEG
-445 PAERKP
+445 QYGRSVQTNDS

>member
-1 MNLDELISEAG
+1 MNLEELINEAG

-30 YSHLSEEVE
+30 FSHLSGDVE

-49 DVRVNRAGKSP
+49 DLRINRAGKAFADRQQM
-60 SGGAGAAEAVRQV
+60 GGGEAAAGRPV
-73 PVRTDFTD
+73 PARTDFTD

-116 FSGQSSLLTAAEAG
+116 FSGQSSLLTAAVAG
-130 FALSAA
+130 FVLSAA

-232 EQQEGADHA
+232 EQQEGADSA
-241 AFSAAGP
+241 AFSADGS
-248 QADAGGASD
+248 QADAGGTAD
-257 ARRSSVTGTG
+257 ARQNFDADAVESLI
-267 KGTGAARDGS
+267 RD
-277 GAGSGASTAG
+277 
-287 IDTSPTGNEA
+287 
-297 VDALIQEGNASILR
+297 GNASILR
-311 IRAVN
+311 IRGVN
-316 NEIPEEDP
+316 DEIPEEDP
-324 MSGKLYCLEDIC
+324 MSGKLYRLEDIC
-336 RRIFTQVRKDPSC
+336 RRIFTQVRRDPSC
-349 AEDCRRLMQY
+349 AGDCRRLMQY

-373 LSHQPDAG
+373 LSRQPDAG

-393 SMDVINSA
+393 SMDVINGA

-420 ISVMKTM
+420 INVMKTM
-427 MAQDGLTET
+427 MAQDGLAEI
-436 PRGADEPEG
+436 PRGTDEEEPRGTRQEG
-445 PAERKP
+445 

>member
-1 MNLDELISEAG
+1 MNLEELINEAG

-30 YSHLSEEVE
+30 FSHLSGDVE

-49 DVRVNRAGKSP
+49 DLRINRAGKAFADRQQM
-60 SGGAGAAEAVRQV
+60 GGGEAAAGRPV
-73 PVRTDFTD
+73 PARTDFTD

-232 EQQEGADHA
+232 EQQEGADSA
-241 AFSAAGP
+241 AFSADGS
-248 QADAGGASD
+248 QADAGGTAD
-257 ARRSSVTGTG
+257 ARQNFDADAVESLI
-267 KGTGAARDGS
+267 RDG
-277 GAGSGASTAG
+277 
-287 IDTSPTGNEA
+287 
-297 VDALIQEGNASILR
+297 NAAILR
-311 IRAVN
+311 IRGVN
-316 NEIPEEDP
+316 DEIPEEDP
-324 MSGKLYCLEDIC
+324 MSGKLYCLEDNLHTGAQGSVL
-336 RRIFTQVRKDPSC
+336 R
-349 AEDCRRLMQY
+349 RRLSQTDAVLSADHGETDPGVCGT
-359 YLPTTEKLIRAYAE
+359 LPPAGRGREHRRDEKRDSALHGC
-373 LSHQPDAG
+373 HQWC
-381 ENIVGTRNEILR
+381 V
-393 SMDVINSA
+393 
-401 FEKLL
+401 
-406 DQMFQEKAWDIASD
+406 
-420 ISVMKTM
+420 
-427 MAQDGLTET
+427 
-436 PRGADEPEG
+436 
-445 PAERKP
+445 

>member
-1 MNLDELISEAG
+1 MNLEELINEAG

-30 YSHLSEEVE
+30 FSHLSGDVE

-49 DVRVNRAGKSP
+49 DLRINRAGKAFADRQQM
-60 SGGAGAAEAVRQV
+60 GGGEAAAGRPV
-73 PVRTDFTD
+73 PARTDFTD

-232 EQQEGADHA
+232 EQQEGADSA
-241 AFSAAGP
+241 AFSADGS
-248 QADAGGASD
+248 QADAGGTAD
-257 ARRSSVTGTG
+257 ARQNFDADAVESLI
-267 KGTGAARDGS
+267 RD
-277 GAGSGASTAG
+277 
-287 IDTSPTGNEA
+287 
-297 VDALIQEGNASILR
+297 GNASILR
-311 IRAVN
+311 IRGVN
-316 NEIPEEDP
+316 DEIPEEDP
-324 MSGKLYCLEDIC
+324 MSGKLYRLEDIC
-336 RRIFTQVRKDPSC
+336 RRIFTQVRRDPSC
-349 AEDCRRLMQY
+349 AGDCRRLMQY

-373 LSHQPDAG
+373 LSRQPDAG

-393 SMDVINSA
+393 SMDVINGA

-420 ISVMKTM
+420 INVMKTM
-427 MAQDGLTET
+427 MAQDGLTEISRGT
-436 PRGADEPEG
+436 DEEEPRGTRQEG
-445 PAERKP
+445 

>member
-1 MNLDELISEAG
+1 MNLEELINEAG

-23 EAVRTGN
+23 EAARTGN
-30 YSHLSEEVE
+30 FSHLSEDVE

-49 DVRVNRAGKSP
+49 DLRINRAGKASADRQQM
-60 SGGAGAAEAVRQV
+60 GGGEAAAGRPV
-73 PVRTDFTD
+73 PARTDFTD

-95 GYGGVAVFGVLSL
+95 GYGGAAVFGVLSL

-116 FSGQSSLLTAAEAG
+116 FSGQSPLLTAAVAG
-130 FALSAA
+130 FVLSAA

-232 EQQEGADHA
+232 EQQEGADSA
-241 AFSAAGP
+241 AFSADGS
-248 QADAGGASD
+248 QADAGGTADVRQNFD
-257 ARRSSVTGTG
+257 ADAVESLI
-267 KGTGAARDGS
+267 RD
-277 GAGSGASTAG
+277 
-287 IDTSPTGNEA
+287 
-297 VDALIQEGNASILR
+297 GNASILR
-311 IRAVN
+311 IRGVN
-316 NEIPEEDP
+316 DEIPEEDP
-324 MSGKLYCLEDIC
+324 MSGKLYRLEDIC
-336 RRIFTQVRKDPSC
+336 RRIFTQVRRDPSC
-349 AEDCRRLMQY
+349 AGDCRRLMQY

-373 LSHQPDAG
+373 LSRQPDAG

-393 SMDVINSA
+393 SMDVINGA

-420 ISVMKTM
+420 INVMKTM
-427 MAQDGLTET
+427 MAQDGLTEI
-436 PRGADEPEG
+436 PRGTDEEEPRGTRQEG
-445 PAERKP
+445 QYGRSVQTNDS

>member
-1 MNLDELISEAG
+1 MNLEELINEAG

-30 YSHLSEEVE
+30 FSHLSGDVE

-49 DVRVNRAGKSP
+49 DLRINRAGKAFADRQQM
-60 SGGAGAAEAVRQV
+60 GGGEAAAGRPV
-73 PVRTDFTD
+73 PARTDFTD

-232 EQQEGADHA
+232 EQQEGADSA
-241 AFSAAGP
+241 AFSADGS
-248 QADAGGASD
+248 QADAGGTAD
-257 ARRSSVTGTG
+257 ARQNFDADAVESLI
-267 KGTGAARDGS
+267 RD
-277 GAGSGASTAG
+277 
-287 IDTSPTGNEA
+287 
-297 VDALIQEGNASILR
+297 GNASILR
-311 IRAVN
+311 IRGVN
-316 NEIPEEDP
+316 DEIPEEDP
-324 MSGKLYCLEDIC
+324 MSGKLYRLEDIC
-336 RRIFTQVRKDPSC
+336 RRIFTQVRRDPSC
-349 AEDCRRLMQY
+349 AGDCRRLMQY

-373 LSHQPDAG
+373 LSRQPDAG

-393 SMDVINSA
+393 SMDVINGA

-420 ISVMKTM
+420 INVMKTM
-427 MAQDGLTET
+427 MAQDGLAEI
-436 PRGADEPEG
+436 PRGTDEEEPRGTRQEG
-445 PAERKP
+445 

>member
-1 MNLDELISEAG
+1 MNLEELINEAG

-30 YSHLSEEVE
+30 YSHLSGDVE

-49 DVRVNRAGKSP
+49 DLRINRAGKAFADRQQM
-60 SGGAGAAEAVRQV
+60 GGGEAAAGRPV
-73 PVRTDFTD
+73 PARTDFTD

-232 EQQEGADHA
+232 EQQEGADSA
-241 AFSAAGP
+241 AFSADGS
-248 QADAGGASD
+248 QADAGGTAD
-257 ARRSSVTGTG
+257 ARQNFDADAVESLI
-267 KGTGAARDGS
+267 RD
-277 GAGSGASTAG
+277 
-287 IDTSPTGNEA
+287 
-297 VDALIQEGNASILR
+297 GNASILR
-311 IRAVN
+311 IRGVN
-316 NEIPEEDP
+316 DEIPEEDP
-324 MSGKLYCLEDIC
+324 MSGKLYRLEDIC
-336 RRIFTQVRKDPSC
+336 RRIFTQVRRDPSC
-349 AEDCRRLMQY
+349 AGDCRRLMQY

-373 LSHQPDAG
+373 LSRQPDAG

-393 SMDVINSA
+393 SMDVINGA

-420 ISVMKTM
+420 INVMKTM
-427 MAQDGLTET
+427 MAQDGLTEISRGT
-436 PRGADEPEG
+436 DEEEPRGTRQEG
-445 PAERKP
+445 

>member
-1 MNLDELISEAG
+1 MNLEELINEAG

-30 YSHLSEEVE
+30 FSHLSGDVE

-49 DVRVNRAGKSP
+49 DLRINRAGKAFADRQQM
-60 SGGAGAAEAVRQV
+60 GGGEAAAGRPV
-73 PVRTDFTD
+73 PARTDFTD

-232 EQQEGADHA
+232 EQQEGADSA
-241 AFSAAGP
+241 AFTADGS
-248 QADAGGASD
+248 QADAGGTAD
-257 ARRSSVTGTG
+257 ARQNFDADAVESLI
-267 KGTGAARDGS
+267 RD
-277 GAGSGASTAG
+277 
-287 IDTSPTGNEA
+287 
-297 VDALIQEGNASILR
+297 GNASILR
-311 IRAVN
+311 IRRVN
-316 NEIPEEDP
+316 DEIPEEDP
-324 MSGKLYCLEDIC
+324 MSGKLYRLEDIC
-336 RRIFTQVRKDPSC
+336 RRIFTQVRRDPSC
-349 AEDCRRLMQY
+349 AGDCRRLMQY

-373 LSHQPDAG
+373 LSRQPDAG

-393 SMDVINSA
+393 SMDVINGA

-420 ISVMKTM
+420 INVMKTM
-427 MAQDGLTET
+427 MAQDGLTEI
-436 PRGADEPEG
+436 PRGTDEEEPRGTRQEG
-445 PAERKP
+445 QYGRSVQTNDS